1 MTVDLKRDI
10 KEGNKKILFL
20 CILYSFYIILKL
32 LNSSVISIEMY
43 LATSFFTIIIFHN
56 SVREMEEYKT
66 TVLLLFGAALS
77 NYVVGCF
84 WIFSYILNGPVVMYS
99 DALVM
104 INFIPNIFILLAAI
118 HYFKRNIYNL
128 QSVQLTIDIVT
139 VVILMISFTIIFFMD
154 ANFKSIISLKHLVAI
169 SYVLTDIS
177 SISIIIIIK
186 LSISN
191 FKNQNVISLFGIG
204 IIVFTIV
211 DLGFI
216 YQILSKG
223 HYESMCIVESYNFLP
238 YLIFS
243 FISIY
248 SDLFKEGY
256 ANNYNY
262 EMPYNI
268 TVKRKNSLIIFL
280 PIVFMLFIK
289 KTEFFA
295 LIVFAGVIL
304 IRELLSYYVR
314 FSYYTKK
321 LLNQEKA
328 LKYELE
334 KMVRVRTRELLNTN
348 KRLED
353 IVNKDYLTKI
363 YNRRFFNIE
372 VDKLLREERVGEVNL
387 YFIDLIRFKFIN
399 DSFGHDIGDE
409 ILIYVGRR
417 LIKILP
423 KEGLVCRL
431 GGDEFAVILKGKKTK
446 EELSLFA
453 KEIIKSVSE
462 EIIINNY
469 RFYIEPSIGIA
480 TSKKDST
487 RRSLLKGADFAMYRC
502 KNTQGSFFEFYD
514 EELNRELERKNE
526 IEKLL
531 KNVSFDEEFK
541 VLYQPQFDINT
552 RTVIGTE
559 ALVRWESKELGN
571 ISPSEFIP
579 IAEECGM
586 IESIGNWVLIE
597 ALKKVKVWNKKYNTS
612 LRASVNVSPGQIN
625 SIGFTENLLNVVK
638 KYNVETRLVN
648 LEITEG
654 IKLEGNDYIKDVLC
668 NLSNLGFSISI
679 DDFGTGYAS
688 FSYLEKFNIN
698 EIKIDKSLVDNITT
712 KKSDLKI
719 VKAIIMMAKGMNIET
734 IAEGIETEDQLNKIK
749 SLGCDEIQG
758 YVWSKPLLKEEFEE
772 EYLKRGFC
780 LSEITN

>member
-1 MTVDLKRDI
+1 MTVDLKKDI
-10 KEGNKKILFL
+10 KEGNRKILFL

-32 LNSSVISIEMY
+32 LDSRVLSTEMY
-43 LATSFFTIIIFHN
+43 LATSFVTIIVFYN
-56 SVREMEEYKT
+56 SIKEIEEYKV
-66 TVLLLFGAALS
+66 TVLLLFAAALS
-77 NYVVGCF
+77 NYVVSCF
-84 WIFSYILNGPVVMYS
+84 WVFSNILNWPVVMYNEP
-99 DALVM
+99 LVI
-104 INFIPNIFILLAAI
+104 INFIPNIFILLASI
-118 HYFKRNIYNL
+118 HYFKSNIYNL
-128 QSVQLTIDIVT
+128 KSVQTTIDIVT
-139 VVILMISFTIIFFMD
+139 VIILMISFVIIVFMD
-154 ANFKSIISLKHLVAI
+154 LNFKTIMSLRYLAVI
-169 SYVLTDIS
+169 SYILTDVS

-191 FKNQNVISLFGIG
+191 FKNKNVISLFGIG
-204 IIVFTIV
+204 VIVFTIV
-211 DLGFI
+211 DLEFI

-223 HYESMCIVESYNFLP
+223 QYESISIVESYNFIP

-243 FISIY
+243 FIGIY
-248 SDLFKEGY
+248 SDFFKGES
-256 ANNYNY
+256 NKY
-262 EMPYNI
+262 EYDISYDTNI
-268 TVKRKNSLIIFL
+268 KSKSSLINFI
-280 PIVFMLFIK
+280 PVVFMLFIK

-295 LIVFAGVIL
+295 LLIFIGIIL
-304 IRELLSYYVR
+304 VRELLSYYVR

-321 LLNQEKA
+321 LLTQEKE

-334 KMVRVRTRELLNTN
+334 KMVRERTRGLVATN

-423 KEGLVCRL
+423 KEGVVCRL

-453 KEIIKSVSE
+453 EEIINSVSE
-462 EIIINNY
+462 ELIINNY
-469 RFYIEPSIGIA
+469 RFYVKPSIGIA

-502 KNTQGSFFEFYD
+502 KNSQNSFYEFYD
-514 EELNRELERKNE
+514 EELSKELERKNE

-531 KNVSFDEEFK
+531 KNVSFDDEFR
-541 VLYQPQFDINT
+541 VIYQPQFDINT
-552 RTVIGTE
+552 RMVIGTE
-559 ALVRWESKELGN
+559 ALVRWKSKELGN

-586 IESIGNWVLIE
+586 IEAIGNWVLIE
-597 ALKKVKVWNKKYNTS
+597 AIKRVKVWNKKYKTNI
-612 LRASVNVSPGQIN
+612 RASVNVSPGQIN
-625 SIGFTENLLNVVK
+625 SIGFTENLLKVVDN
-638 KYNVETRLVN
+638 YNVEARLIN

-654 IKLEGNDYIKDVLC
+654 IKLEGNDYIKDVLE

-719 VKAIIMMAKGMNIET
+719 VKAIIMMAKGMKIET

-749 SLGCDEIQG
+749 SLGCDDIQG
-758 YVWSKPLLKEEFEE
+758 YVWSRPLSKEKFEE
-772 EYLKRGFC
+772 EYLRTGLCVKV
-780 LSEITN
+780 

>member
-1 MTVDLKRDI
+1 MTVDLKKDI
-10 KEGNKKILFL
+10 KEGNRKILFL

-32 LNSSVISIEMY
+32 LDSRVLSTEMY
-43 LATSFFTIIIFHN
+43 LATSFVTIIVFYN
-56 SVREMEEYKT
+56 SIKEIEEYKV
-66 TVLLLFGAALS
+66 TVLLLFAAALS
-77 NYVVGCF
+77 NYVVSCF
-84 WIFSYILNGPVVMYS
+84 WVFSNILNWPVVMYNEP
-99 DALVM
+99 LVI
-104 INFIPNIFILLAAI
+104 INFIPNIFILLASI
-118 HYFKRNIYNL
+118 HYFKSNIYNL
-128 QSVQLTIDIVT
+128 KSVQTTIDIVT
-139 VVILMISFTIIFFMD
+139 VIILMISFVIIVFMD
-154 ANFKSIISLKHLVAI
+154 LNFKTIMSLRYLAVI
-169 SYVLTDIS
+169 SYILTDVS

-191 FKNQNVISLFGIG
+191 FKNKNVISLFGIG
-204 IIVFTIV
+204 VIVFTIV
-211 DLGFI
+211 DLEFI

-223 HYESMCIVESYNFLP
+223 QYESISIVESYNFIP

-243 FISIY
+243 FIGIY
-248 SDLFKEGY
+248 SDFFKGES
-256 ANNYNY
+256 NKY
-262 EMPYNI
+262 EYDISYDTNI
-268 TVKRKNSLIIFL
+268 KSKSSLINFI
-280 PIVFMLFIK
+280 PVVFMLFIK

-295 LIVFAGVIL
+295 LLIFIGIIL
-304 IRELLSYYVR
+304 VRELLSYYVR

-321 LLNQEKA
+321 LLTQEKE

-334 KMVRVRTRELLNTN
+334 KMVRERTRGLVATN

-417 LIKILP
+417 VIKILP
-423 KEGLVCRL
+423 KEGVVCRL

-453 KEIIKSVSE
+453 EEIINSVSE
-462 EIIINNY
+462 ELIINNY
-469 RFYIEPSIGIA
+469 RFYVKPSIGIA

-502 KNTQGSFFEFYD
+502 KNSQNSFYEFYD
-514 EELNRELERKNE
+514 EELSKELERKNE

-531 KNVSFDEEFK
+531 KNVSFDDEFR
-541 VLYQPQFDINT
+541 VIYQPQFDINT
-552 RTVIGTE
+552 RMVIGTE
-559 ALVRWESKELGN
+559 ALVRWKSKELGN

-586 IESIGNWVLIE
+586 IEAIGNWVLIE
-597 ALKKVKVWNKKYNTS
+597 AIKRVKVWNKKYKTNI
-612 LRASVNVSPGQIN
+612 RASVNVSPGQIN
-625 SIGFTENLLNVVK
+625 SIGFTENLLKVVDN
-638 KYNVETRLVN
+638 YNVEARLIN

-654 IKLEGNDYIKDVLC
+654 IKLEGNDYIKDVLE

-719 VKAIIMMAKGMNIET
+719 VKAIIMMAKGMKIET

-749 SLGCDEIQG
+749 SLGCDDIQG
-758 YVWSKPLLKEEFEE
+758 YVWSRPLSKEKFEE
-772 EYLKRGFC
+772 EYLRTGLCVKV
-780 LSEITN
+780 

>member
-1 MTVDLKRDI
+1 MTVDLKKDI
-10 KEGNKKILFL
+10 KEGNRKILFL

-32 LNSSVISIEMY
+32 LDSRVLSTEMY
-43 LATSFFTIIIFHN
+43 LATSFVTIIVFYN
-56 SVREMEEYKT
+56 SIKEIEEYKV
-66 TVLLLFGAALS
+66 TVLLLFAAALS
-77 NYVVGCF
+77 NYVVSCF
-84 WIFSYILNGPVVMYS
+84 WVFSNILNWPVVMYNEP
-99 DALVM
+99 LVI
-104 INFIPNIFILLAAI
+104 INFIPNIFILLASI
-118 HYFKRNIYNL
+118 HYFKSNIYNL
-128 QSVQLTIDIVT
+128 KSVQTTIDIVT
-139 VVILMISFTIIFFMD
+139 VIILMISFVIIVFMD
-154 ANFKSIISLKHLVAI
+154 LNFKTIMSLRYLAVI
-169 SYVLTDIS
+169 SYILTDVS

-191 FKNQNVISLFGIG
+191 FKNKNVISLFGIG
-204 IIVFTIV
+204 VIVFTIV
-211 DLGFI
+211 DLEFI

-223 HYESMCIVESYNFLP
+223 QYESISIVESYNFIP

-243 FISIY
+243 FIGIY
-248 SDLFKEGY
+248 SDFFKGES
-256 ANNYNY
+256 NKY
-262 EMPYNI
+262 EYDI
-268 TVKRKNSLIIFL
+268 SYDTHIKSKSSLINFI
-280 PIVFMLFIK
+280 PVVFMLFIK

-295 LIVFAGVIL
+295 LLIFIGIIL
-304 IRELLSYYVR
+304 VRELLSYYVR

-321 LLNQEKA
+321 LLTQEKE

-334 KMVRVRTRELLNTN
+334 KMVRERTRGLVATN

-423 KEGLVCRL
+423 KEGVVCRL

-453 KEIIKSVSE
+453 EEIINSVSE
-462 EIIINNY
+462 ELIINNY
-469 RFYIEPSIGIA
+469 RFYVKPSIGIA

-502 KNTQGSFFEFYD
+502 KNSQNSFYEFYD
-514 EELNRELERKNE
+514 EELSKELERKNE

-531 KNVSFDEEFK
+531 KNVSFDDEFR
-541 VLYQPQFDINT
+541 VIYQPQFDINT
-552 RTVIGTE
+552 RMVIGTE
-559 ALVRWESKELGN
+559 ALVRWKSKELGN

-586 IESIGNWVLIE
+586 IEAIGNWVLIE
-597 ALKKVKVWNKKYNTS
+597 AIKRVKVWNKKYKTNI
-612 LRASVNVSPGQIN
+612 RASVNVSPGQIN
-625 SIGFTENLLNVVK
+625 SIGFTENLLKVVDN
-638 KYNVETRLVN
+638 YNVEARLIN

-654 IKLEGNDYIKDVLC
+654 IKLEGNDYIKDVLE

-719 VKAIIMMAKGMNIET
+719 VKAIIMMAKGMKIET

-749 SLGCDEIQG
+749 SLGCDDIQG
-758 YVWSKPLLKEEFEE
+758 YVWSRPLSKEKFEE
-772 EYLKRGFC
+772 EYLRTGLCVKV
-780 LSEITN
+780 